1 MRAAKRAVPN
11 GQRYAGNYE
20 RADGVFTRGLIPV
33 GPWLKHYG
41 SEVDVLLI
49 EKTEDTHNGAMHRT
63 IYRLFEE
70 MARKVP
76 HSTAIACKEEKI
88 TYAELRTKVNS
99 LAAGLRREK
108 VKKQDIVALRMR
120 RSIDVI
126 AGLLAVL
133 KVGAAY
139 LPIDPEYPERR
150 QQDMLADSRAS
161 FLLTHSGME
170 AAAEHA
176 KVLYVDALCSPAP
189 QEHEEGYEEPAADDL
204 AYIIYTSGSTGRA
217 KGVMIEH
224 KSVVN
229 FFDGMAECIDF
240 SEGKK
245 ILALTTISFDIFVL
259 EALLP
264 LTRGL
269 TVVMADE
276 EMQKNPRLLAEFI
289 RHHEID
295 MLQTTPSMMRLLAG
309 QNKEQFECLRGLKE
323 IMIGGE
329 AFPQALL
336 DHMRRKTSAKIYNL
350 YGPTETTI
358 WSTVSDVTRKNKMD
372 IGKPILN
379 TQVYVMDDRNH
390 MVPAGE
396 EGELCIGGS
405 GLARGYLH
413 RPELTAERFVPN
425 PLVPGERVYK
435 TGDRAKLL
443 PDGNL
448 QYLGRIDTQ
457 VKIRGHRIEL
467 EEVESALMEHP
478 SIQQAAV
485 ASSQD
490 KDGNNYLCAYFIA
503 DHDLSPGGLREFL
516 SRSLPESMIP
526 SYFIRL
532 EHMPYTLNGKIDR
545 KALPFPEK
553 IQIAHGG
560 LLPDEAG
567 EETDII
573 SKIKAILRANM
584 EVAPPFEEIGPH
596 HHLSDLGIHSISFIK
611 MIVAIESAFDFEF
624 ANEDIDAAKYVT
636 VQDLVAYVES
646 KTSMKN

>member
-1 MRAAKRAVPN
+1 M
-11 GQRYAGNYE
+11 
-20 RADGVFTRGLIPV
+20 
-33 GPWLKHYG
+33 
-41 SEVDVLLI
+41 LI

-133 KVGAAY
+133 KLGAAY

-503 DHDLSPGGLREFL
+503 DHDLSPGALREFL

-596 HHLSDLGIHSISFIK
+596 HHLSDLGIHSISFLK